1 MILDFCQET
10 GHFPAALKSITTLDK
25 TIDITPRE
33 QMYTQ
38 GAERKAAIQD
48 PAMRLP
54 DKGETFSLTEGEIS
68 LLVAET
74 RPSVTGS
81 NDGIVFSEDY
91 FYYPFNNDFG
101 PHNLSSVLRFCADV
115 CNLFSSNEHVLV
127 HSKSSP
133 RQVTN
138 AAFLIGA
145 YLVIE
150 QRIPAQHVWAFF
162 QKFEKLHFEDYLDAS
177 QSQEPAQFTLS
188 LLDCLLGIE
197 MALNCGFLDHMT
209 PPNNRAF
216 SLDLYEQLDDPR
228 NGDVQFLVPGRLLS
242 FKQPSAAPGADAEAG
257 LRGWWDDDNG
267 IRQFSAPFFARKLE
281 ALGATTLL
289 RLADAGYDR
298 APFEE
303 HGVAVRDLDF
313 HGMSTPPA
321 YTAVQFLLACD
332 EAPGGA
338 VALQCRSGLGRSATL
353 AGLWLM
359 REHRF
364 SAREAIAWL
373 RVMKPGSVLGEQQH
387 YLEDMQPSMWRLHD
401 AGRDKAH
408 AALLKAAGR
417 AAAGQ

>member
-1 MILDFCQET
+1 
-10 GHFPAALKSITTLDK
+10 
-25 TIDITPRE
+25 
-33 QMYTQ
+33 
-38 GAERKAAIQD
+38 
-48 PAMRLP
+48 
-54 DKGETFSLTEGEIS
+54 
-68 LLVAET
+68 
-74 RPSVTGS
+74 
-81 NDGIVFSEDY
+81 
-91 FYYPFNNDFG
+91 
-101 PHNLSSVLRFCADV
+101 
-115 CNLFSSNEHVLV
+115 
-127 HSKSSP
+127 
-133 RQVTN
+133 
-138 AAFLIGA
+138 
-145 YLVIE
+145 
-150 QRIPAQHVWAFF
+150 
-162 QKFEKLHFEDYLDAS
+162 
-177 QSQEPAQFTLS
+177 
-188 LLDCLLGIE
+188 

-373 RVMKPGSVLGEQQH
+373 RVMKPGEATATETPPPFTVLLFARGLGGESGSEEGPALRSMH
-387 YLEDMQPSMWRLHD
+387 PSPSTRQSGQFFCLPL
-401 AGRDKAH
+401 GR
-408 AALLKAAGR
+408 
-417 AAAGQ
+417 